1 MVCLKGLIIL
11 LSFVSAAILY
21 YQLMRIFASGNDYM
35 SRLRRYTALED
46 IREEKRKP
54 KRRDSSS
61 FLRVTLS
68 KGIGKIRFLDGYK
81 KRIQADLARAHLLL
95 KAEEF
100 LIFEI
105 ILFSLFF
112 FLTVLAR
119 GFKSWPVAIIIGIA
133 GWVLPS
139 FLLRNRIRK
148 RMKLLN
154 EQLGDAITMMSNSL
168 KAGYSFIQA
177 VDIVAEEMKGPI
189 AEEFAIF
196 KKEVSLGLN
205 TEKAL
210 ENLSARVKSE
220 DLELAI
226 TAVMIQRQ
234 VGGNLAEVLDKI
246 TETIRDRVRIKGEL
260 KAITAQGRISGIVIS
275 LLPVGLAM
283 MMALISPDQ
292 FRVMV
297 TEPIGIVMIGMA
309 VVMVFIGY
317 FFIRKIVNIE
327 V

>member
-1 MVCLKGLIIL
+1 MKGLIIL

-210 ENLSARVKSE
+210 ENLSARVESE

-275 LLPVGLAM
+275 LLPVVLC
-283 MMALISPDQ
+283 LIIYMINPGHMSLLFTRPLGIIMLV
-292 FRVMV
+292 FAGFMEL
-297 TEPIGIVMIGMA
+297 TGIVMI
-309 VVMVFIGY
+309 
-317 FFIRKIVNIE
+317 RRIVRVEI
-327 V
+327 